1 MLFFSGANS
10 FATRPSVF
18 SKISHFKNELTD
30 AKFTSLRALIIWL
43 PTTLQPFMIK
53 EFIVPCLKDPIFCT
67 IVHLELQGHIS
78 TISVNIVLLRNT
90 ILPHRALLQQ
100 ELPSIYRV
108 RHMSWYD
115 FRRLYWASEWP
126 HKNFVKWSYQDY
138 YQNLYFIQDKFF
150 EKSFLILGESLFYQ
164 KPFSIW
170 HTHLVIVT
178 KLLLKWRFQY
188 CNDKISKSFLGQ
200 FCNDFWSCNQTS
212 DQNHIKYKKRPLMA
226 ISTNF

>member
-1 MLFFSGANS
+1 MLFIN
-10 FATRPSVF
+10 P
-18 SKISHFKNELTD
+18 FKNGIFKHRFLHFFRSNF
-30 AKFTSLRALIIWL
+30 KN
-43 PTTLQPFMIK
+43 Q
-53 EFIVPCLKDPIFCT
+53 FIYGQYVSF
-67 IVHLELQGHIS
+67 G
-78 TISVNIVLLRNT
+78 
-90 ILPHRALLQQ
+90 
-100 ELPSIYRV
+100 IYRV

-188 CNDKISKSFLGQ
+188 CNDKISKPFLGH
-200 FCNDFWSCNQTS
+200 FCNDF
-212 DQNHIKYKKRPLMA
+212 
-226 ISTNF
+226 